1 MTESKIAETFILPSH
16 GKIYEEDVNPEVI
29 LSSMTTKHEML
40 RLSANEDSQ
49 KLMADIIDDCIQSD
63 VGISAYDMCL
73 PDYQFLMYR
82 LREVTFG
89 NDYEMTGIC
98 PFCGSRNNIQVDLD
112 ELKVKEFTD
121 DIAEYTHIHLPK
133 SDVELD
139 LTMQTP
145 RLLDTVTKRVK
156 QAKRRMNNRENPDI
170 LYVMLTSIVKKDGKD
185 FDSITGEMWLRDL
198 PLSDANVIIKAID
211 RLNSSFGL
219 DLSVY
224 HTCENCGE
232 EIIVPFRVNETFF
245 RPPVF

>member
-1 MTESKIAETFILPSH
+1 MVDIFIPSYHRPTNLMTCRYFK
-16 GKIYEEDVNPEVI
+16 
-29 LSSMTTKHEML
+29 
-40 RLSANEDSQ
+40 
-49 KLMADIIDDCIQSD
+49 KL
-63 VGISAYDMCL
+63 GYDMSKL
-73 PDYQFLMYR
+73 TVFIDN
-82 LREVTFG
+82 E
-89 NDYEMTGIC
+89 
-98 PFCGSRNNIQVDLD
+98 
-112 ELKVKEFTD
+112 TD

-145 RLLDTVTKRVK
+145 RLLDAVTKRVK